1 MKNSMAILIAFAAVV
16 VLAGCA
22 PMVYINP
29 RQLSVD
35 EIISMST
42 QGVSK
47 DVIIQHI
54 NSTHSRFKLTAED
67 VVKLTQ
73 AKVDPDV
80 IKAMLKS
87 EDAYSNGQDY
97 PYSRWGNS
105 YRGYPYYNYYWYD
118 YPGYYN
124 YYSPYSYYRS
134 YSPYYY
140 RGYDGR
146 GYGGYRGYNEQ
157 RRGGGEPRGGMGRR

>member
-1 MKNSMAILIAFAAVV
+1 MKNSLTLLIAISAVV

-42 QGVSK
+42 QGVGK

-54 NSTHSRFKLTAED
+54 NSTHSRFKLTSED

-87 EDAYSNGQDY
+87 EDTYSNERDY
-97 PYSRWGNS
+97 PYWRWGNS
-105 YRGYPYYNYYWYD
+105 YWNYPYYNYYWYN

-146 GYGGYRGYNEQ
+146 GNGGYRGYNEQ
-157 RRGGGEPRGGMGRR
+157 RRGGGESRGGMGRR